1 MASLRCRVDERS
13 RSFRYPD
20 HDNLSPSDYADLQA
34 AVAELET
41 QSFAMKIA
49 SKLGM
54 PIEALLHRLPVPAQ
68 SAIQGT
74 VDKALEQCLRIAVK
88 ALKRN
93 RPSVTYKRSHTAAA
107 AITGAVGGFFG
118 LPGLLVELPITT
130 TVMLH
135 SIVEIARSQ
144 GEDFLSPESWL
155 ACLEVFAL
163 GPRNTHRE
171 AKDSA
176 YYATRTALAQVTR
189 EAVSYV
195 TQKGMAK
202 ESAPA
207 LFSFVGRIASRFG
220 LEVSEKVA
228 AELVPVAGAVGGLT
242 LNVLFSQHFRSLAEG
257 HFMVRRLDAI
267 RQPSGSP
274 GLRACPFSAGVI
286 PHAAITL
293 QRRHEPGTA
302 LSPGRGANTTGSS
315 TIRRSISA
323 RCFASSTR
331 S

>member
-1 MASLRCRVDERS
+1 MSRWNNGSAPLRRRLKLKLVPGVMS
-13 RSFRYPD
+13 
-20 HDNLSPSDYADLQA
+20 NLSPSDYADLQT
-34 AVAELET
+34 AVAKLET

-49 SKLGM
+49 AKLGM
-54 PIEALLHRLPVPAQ
+54 PVEVLLRRLPAPAQ
-68 SAIQGT
+68 SVIQAT
-74 VDKALEQCLRIAVK
+74 VDKALERCLRIAVSAPK
-88 ALKRN
+88 AKS
-93 RPSVTYKRSHTAAA
+93 SVMTYKRSHAAAA

-130 TVMLH
+130 TLMLH

-144 GEDFLSPESWL
+144 GEDFLNPDSSL

-163 GPRNTHRE
+163 SPQNSHGA

-207 LFSFVGRIASRFG
+207 LLSFVSRIASRFG

-242 LNVLFSQHFRSLAEG
+242 LNVLFSQHFQSLAEG
-257 HFMVRRLDAI
+257 HFIVRRLDRKYGSEAV
-267 RQPSGSP
+267 RQDYEFV
-274 GLRACPFSAGVI
+274 R
-286 PHAAITL
+286 
-293 QRRHEPGTA
+293 
-302 LSPGRGANTTGSS
+302 SS
-315 TIRRSISA
+315 T
-323 RCFASSTR
+323 
-331 S
+331 